1 MALTG
6 KQKAAM
12 LLSSLDLSTTTEL
25 LKDFAPETIKEL
37 AVELTYLNAAGH
49 CTDQQTQAVT
59 SEFYLALQ
67 QPPSFE
73 LKSFL
78 DGMLKNTLGEKKAAE
93 TKSDIPALLK
103 KKDPFLPARMAST
116 PVLLTI
122 LQEEHPQAVAVI
134 LAELPPKQSS
144 DILSQLPEGIRLST
158 ISRMTRIN
166 TVTPE
171 AKSRIGEMISTKLEA
186 VSGPQ
191 DTALAK
197 ATPEQSIRKV
207 AVVLRNL
214 DTDLRNN
221 VLEAVRDKDP
231 VTADS
236 VGEMMVVWDDIP
248 TVSDRS
254 MQAALRGIEEM
265 KLALALHEMEGD
277 IVQKIKGNISERAA
291 AMVDEEAALMTA
303 PKKNDVT
310 TARETIVNMLRDLN
324 NKGELMFE
332 G

>member
-1 MALTG
+1 
-6 KQKAAM
+6 M
-12 LLSSLDLSTTTEL
+12 LFRS
-25 LKDFAPETIKEL
+25 
-37 AVELTYLNAAGH
+37 VELSYLNAAGH
-49 CTDQQTQAVT
+49 FTDQQTQAVT

-67 QPPSFE
+67 QPRSFE
-73 LKSFL
+73 LTSFL
-78 DGMLKNTLGEKKAAE
+78 DDMLKSTLGDIKAAE
-93 TKSDIPALLK
+93 TKNDIPRLLK
-103 KKDPFLPARMAST
+103 KKDPFLPARTAPTS
-116 PVLLTI
+116 VLLSI

-134 LAELPPKQSS
+134 LTELPPKQSS

-171 AKSRIGEMISTKLEA
+171 AKSRIGEMVSEKLEA
-186 VSGPQ
+186 VTEPQ
-191 DTALAK
+191 DKALAK

-231 VTADS
+231 ETAES

-254 MQAALRGIEEM
+254 MQAALRGIEEV

-291 AMVDEEAALMTA
+291 AMVDEEAGLMTA
-303 PKKNDVT
+303 PKKKDIGA
-310 TARETIVNMLRDLN
+310 ARETIVNMLRDLN
-324 NKGELMFE
+324 TKGELMFE